1 MTANKDIATLSR
13 TMDILK
19 RHNFQL
25 KKNLG
30 QNFLVDLN
38 ILHKILDA
46 AKVSKQTQ
54 VIEIGPGIGALT
66 EQLARRAKKVLAIE
80 IDANLIPILNKTLAG
95 YENIRIVEADAVKA
109 DLKALIHETFNLSE
123 EIILVANLPYYIT
136 TPLLMKLMTEKLPI
150 QRFCVMVQKEVAE
163 RITGRPGTKEY
174 NALTI
179 LIQYFTMP
187 RLAFVVPKS
196 VFIPKPEVE
205 SAVLVFERRTEPL
218 VEVRDEAFFFQV
230 VKGSFIQRRKTLF
243 NNLKQSLKGLVS
255 TEDIQKGLEEAGIRS
270 SLRGEQLTIEDFAK
284 LSNQLLIYKKK
295 E

>member
-38 ILHKILDA
+38 ILHKILEA

-255 TEDIQKGLEEAGIRS
+255 TEDIQKGLEGAGIRS

>member
-38 ILHKILDA
+38 ILHKILEA

-109 DLKALIHETFNLSE
+109 DLKA
-123 EIILVANLPYYIT
+123 
-136 TPLLMKLMTEKLPI
+136 
-150 QRFCVMVQKEVAE
+150 
-163 RITGRPGTKEY
+163 
-174 NALTI
+174 
-179 LIQYFTMP
+179 
-187 RLAFVVPKS
+187 
-196 VFIPKPEVE
+196 
-205 SAVLVFERRTEPL
+205 
-218 VEVRDEAFFFQV
+218 
-230 VKGSFIQRRKTLF
+230 
-243 NNLKQSLKGLVS
+243 
-255 TEDIQKGLEEAGIRS
+255 
-270 SLRGEQLTIEDFAK
+270 
-284 LSNQLLIYKKK
+284 
-295 E
+295 

>member
-38 ILHKILDA
+38 ILHKILEA